1 MLVENVNNAYVHNV
15 QTVMNVHGLVLKG
28 TNSKVDTVYARGHSI
43 DSVIVESDV
52 YAPASQDTLSNITIG
67 PLISPG
73 DTKGIIV
80 FGKTAPVSDITVSK
94 VTILSPLSWDIYVQ
108 GASPTSSATGLTF
121 SDISVDYPGGSPA
134 AEYCMQFVQDVSG
147 VNINNL
153 MCSNIWAGIATYLPD
168 SATFGDFTIENS
180 QFSKIGTDAISTY
193 GQWTISTSTF
203 ASVVGN
209 GIVNPLGVTL
219 VSGDTFLDIG
229 GTDML
234 STGGTFVT
242 QAQ

>member
-1 MLVENVNNAYVHNV
+1 M
-15 QTVMNVHGLVLKG
+15 
-28 TNSKVDTVYARGHSI
+28 
-43 DSVIVESDV
+43 
-52 YAPASQDTLSNITIG
+52 
-67 PLISPG
+67 
-73 DTKGIIV
+73 
-80 FGKTAPVSDITVSK
+80 
-94 VTILSPLSWDIYVQ
+94 
-108 GASPTSSATGLTF
+108 
-121 SDISVDYPGGSPA
+121 
-134 AEYCMQFVQDVSG
+134 
-147 VNINNL
+147 
-153 MCSNIWAGIATYLPD
+153 WAGIAPYLPD

-209 GIVNPLGVTL
+209 GIVNPFGATT

-242 QAQ
+242 QAK